1 MAFIYLVGIVTTN
14 VFVTVGGWQLAFL
27 GFVFPVTVLGFVLAW
42 KAIPTIVPPKR
53 SPRRAA
59 LFQGLKAVSGNRS
72 AMLSLVGT
80 VLAMSS
86 MNFWA
91 VFSTS
96 FWRQQF
102 LVSRDFMS
110 WFNIANTPCFAVG
123 SLLCSRLSHRFGRR
137 LVTVLA
143 VFFQGVSVYGVSTA
157 TEVWLSL
164 AFGLLSSFIG
174 GIMITALTSYNLE
187 QDPQYQG
194 TMMSLSFMATNMG
207 GIVGGAVGGI
217 MLLLFNYRVLGMTLG
232 TLGIIASLIFQ
243 CCTKNPTK

>member
-1 MAFIYLVGIVTTN
+1 
-14 VFVTVGGWQLAFL
+14 
-27 GFVFPVTVLGFVLAW
+27 
-42 KAIPTIVPPKR
+42 
-53 SPRRAA
+53 
-59 LFQGLKAVSGNRS
+59 
-72 AMLSLVGT
+72 MLSLVGT

-96 FWRQQF
+96 FWRQHF

-110 WFNIANTPCFAVG
+110 WFNIANTPCFAMG
-123 SLLCSRLSHRFGRR
+123 SLLCGRLAQRLGRR

-143 VFFQGVSVYGVSTA
+143 VFVQGLLVYGVSNA

-164 AFGLLSSFIG
+164 SFGLLNSFIG

-187 QDPQYQG
+187 QVPQYHG

-207 GIVGGAVGGI
+207 GIVGGAVGGV

-243 CCTKNPTK
+243 YGTRDPTK

>member
-1 MAFIYLVGIVTTN
+1 
-14 VFVTVGGWQLAFL
+14 
-27 GFVFPVTVLGFVLAW
+27 
-42 KAIPTIVPPKR
+42 
-53 SPRRAA
+53 
-59 LFQGLKAVSGNRS
+59 
-72 AMLSLVGT
+72 
-80 VLAMSS
+80 
-86 MNFWA
+86 
-91 VFSTS
+91 
-96 FWRQQF
+96 
-102 LVSRDFMS
+102 
-110 WFNIANTPCFAVG
+110 
-123 SLLCSRLSHRFGRR
+123 